1 MTILNAESR
10 SQPAAL
16 TEKGQSGS
24 RAQPADAA
32 EGMHR
37 PAKGKIVESRDGGGV
52 VVFNPRGTNYEMHL
66 DVAGGYGGP
75 LKKPVGGVVRV
86 KARKV
91 YTVPSGGNF
100 VVPILGQPRIIQGRV
115 MAVSETQI
123 VVHAGGPVL
132 VDLPDD
138 GHAVDLANGPV
149 AEGSI
154 VNVVAFPGASF
165 EPAADAA

>member
-1 MTILNAESR
+1 MTILNAETR

-16 TEKGQSGS
+16 VEKAQAGTEARPAEQS
-24 RAQPADAA
+24 QTL
-32 EGMHR
+32 HQ
-37 PAKGKIVESRDGGGV
+37 PAKGKVVETRDGGV
-52 VVFNPRGTNYEMHL
+52 IFQPRGTNYELHL
-66 DVAGGYGGP
+66 AVAGGYNGP
-75 LKKPVGGVVRV
+75 LKKPVLGLVRV

-115 MAVSETQI
+115 MAMSESQI

-132 VDLPDD
+132 VDLPED

-165 EPAADAA
+165 EPADEAAA

>member
-1 MTILNAESR
+1 MTILNADTR
-10 SQPAAL
+10 TQAAAL
-16 TEKGQSGS
+16 TEKAQAGS
-24 RAQPADAA
+24 RAQPADADD
-32 EGMHR
+32 GMQR
-37 PAKGKIVESRDGGGV
+37 PAKGKIVEARDGGAV
-52 VVFNPRGTNYEMHL
+52 VVFNPRGTNYELHL

-86 KARKV
+86 KARKI

-100 VVPILGQPRIIQGRV
+100 VVPILGQPRIVQGRV
-115 MAVSETQI
+115 MAVSDTQV

-165 EPAADAA
+165 EPTA